1 MYLEKLKKLGNLIKK
16 EKGEVYL
23 LAAFEHEEIQDR
35 WDIIVS
41 AEKLEADRLNS
52 VRFVVDK
59 LKTLLN
65 KEEIVKVSKVVLFDK
80 NDKII
85 QDIRKFLSENKNTD
99 KIKDMTIGD
108 LYIRQ
113 GLIVRSPISKQKPK
127 TLQML
132 NPGKT
137 VEQAAA

>member
-1 MYLEKLKKLGNLIKK
+1 MYIEILRKLQNLIKK

-80 NDKII
+80 NDKLI

-127 TLQML
+127 ALQIL
-132 NPGKT
+132 NSGKT
-137 VEQAAA
+137 VAQAAA